1 MGTLFS
7 TLDIATSGFRAAQV
21 QLDVAG
27 HNIANV
33 NKQGYSRQRVDLQTR
48 APTVLPFG
56 QLGRGVGIDTVRRIR
71 DEFLDITY
79 RQQVPRLGSADVLS
93 QFYALIEDAFLEPG
107 PDGFGTRINN
117 FFDTLSDFANQVE
130 ELPVREVVLSEAEA
144 LAGTLNELAKRFNA
158 LWTNANEEIRNQ
170 APEINSIAERI
181 STLNQRIRVTEFGGH
196 QANDLR
202 DDRDLLVDQ
211 LARLVNISYAE
222 TESGEYTILIGSDV
236 LVDSLGYREV
246 AAVTNA
252 TVNPER
258 PDLVELQFVDNNQ
271 LLDIQGGEV
280 FGAITARDTIIPEVD
295 QRMDTL
301 TATIIEQLNRIQN
314 AGNGQVSLTGTVTGT
329 NQVNSPAN
337 VLTGAGLP
345 FTVTP
350 GSFQVAIYDATNTP
364 VGGSPFTINIT
375 AASTLNSLVADLNA
389 LPNLTATVS
398 GNALEVTGAAGFSY
412 AFGFDTSNVLSA
424 LGVVGLFTG
433 TDART
438 IAVDSN
444 IQTDPGALSAG
455 YSTNPL
461 DTGDNTA
468 ALDMAAVRFL
478 QALDSGTTTINQH
491 YESTIATL
499 GVDARTNLDTLA
511 IEEAFVA
518 DFDRRRQ
525 DAAGVSL
532 DEEVTSLILFQRAF
546 EASARVI
553 NVTERMLDALMSITQ

>member
-7 TLDIATSGFRAAQV
+7 TLDVATSGFRAAQV

-33 NKQGYSRQRVDLQTR
+33 NKDGYSRQRVDLETR
-48 APTVLPFG
+48 MPTALPYG
-56 QLGRGVGIDTVRRIR
+56 HLGRGVGIDTVRRLR
-71 DEFLDITY
+71 DEFLDISY
-79 RQQVPRLGSADVLS
+79 RQQVPRLGSAEVMS

-107 PDGFGTRINN
+107 PDGFGTRIND
-117 FFDTLSDFANQVE
+117 FFDGLSDFANQVE
-130 ELPVREVVLSEAEA
+130 ELPVREIVLTEAEA
-144 LAGTLNELAKRFNA
+144 LAGTLNDLAQRFNT

-181 STLNQRIRVTEFGGH
+181 ATLNQRIRVTEFGGH

-202 DDRDLLVDQ
+202 DDRDLLVDE
-211 LARLVNISYAE
+211 LARIVNITF
-222 TESGEYTILIGSDV
+222 TEIDSGEYTILIGSDV
-236 LVDSLGYREV
+236 LIDSLGFRELEAV
-246 AAVTNA
+246 ANA
-252 TVNPER
+252 TPNPER
-258 PDLVELQFVDNNQ
+258 PDLVELRFVDTGQ
-271 LLDIQGGEV
+271 LADIQGGEL

-295 QRMDTL
+295 QRMDTI
-301 TATIIEQLNRIQN
+301 TATIIEQVNRIQN
-314 AGNGQVSLTGTVTGT
+314 AGNGQLSLTGTVTGT
-329 NQVNSPAN
+329 NQVNAPGN

-350 GSFQVAIYDATNTP
+350 GTFQVTVGAAT
-364 VGGSPFTINIT
+364 STITIT
-375 AASTLNSLVADLNA
+375 AGSTLNSLAFDLNA
-389 LPNLTATVS
+389 VPGLTATVS
-398 GNALEVTGAAGFSY
+398 GNALQITGAAGFSF
-412 AFGFDTSNVLSA
+412 AFDTSNVLSA

-444 IQTDPGALSAG
+444 IQNDPGALSAG
-455 YSTNPL
+455 YSTNPA

-468 ALDMAAVRFL
+468 ALDMAAVQLL
-478 QALDSGTTTINQH
+478 QTLDSGTTTINQY
-491 YESTIATL
+491 YESTVATL
-499 GVDARTNLDTLA
+499 GVAARTNLDTLA

-553 NVTERMLDALMSITQ
+553 NVTERMLDALMSISQ